1 MAHRLAIYRDFI
13 VHRDVDRPA
22 TEFEPRAL
30 AKRGTI
36 NINGD
41 NNRLHPVLRYRHHR
55 PSLFLLTNFTDS
67 RYFRFSHLQKR
78 CYFRDDSC
86 LHFVVIRLTFDCFDP
101 LF

>member
-22 TEFEPRAL
+22 TEFEPRVL

-41 NNRLHPVLRYRHHR
+41 NNRLHPVLRYGHHR
-55 PSLFLLTNFTDS
+55 PSLFLLVTLRILATSGLVTFKS
-67 RYFRFSHLQKR
+67 VAI
-78 CYFRDDSC
+78 
-86 LHFVVIRLTFDCFDP
+86 FVMIRVCISL
-101 LF
+101 

>member
-22 TEFEPRAL
+22 TELEPRAL

-41 NNRLHPVLRYRHHR
+41 NNRLHPVLRS
-55 PSLFLLTNFTDS
+55 PSSLVIFARNFTDS

-86 LHFVVIRLTFDCFDP
+86 LYFFVIRLTFDCFDP

>member
-30 AKRGTI
+30 AERGTI

-41 NNRLHPVLRYRHHR
+41 NNRLHPVLRVRSPLVPLVVFAR
-55 PSLFLLTNFTDS
+55 NFTLLPV
-67 RYFRFSHLQKR
+67 YLFSFKTIVIFVMIR
-78 CYFRDDSC
+78 VAFCYD
-86 LHFVVIRLTFDCFDP
+86 
-101 LF
+101 